1 VHNGKQNIAAVAA
14 SLCETRAELARTR
27 RPQGEG
33 YRKATHKIDT
43 SFVRLRKKTGRKIR
57 FSSRVEVRGCD
68 PESFR
73 GRYQASGL
81 NASFS
86 SL

>member
-1 VHNGKQNIAAVAA
+1 VHNGKQNVAAVAA
-14 SLCETRAELARTR
+14 SPCEARSWHARVASPTGR
-27 RPQGEG
+27 RLQKSNTQN
-33 YRKATHKIDT
+33 RDVVCAC
-43 SFVRLRKKTGRKIR
+43 KKTGRKIR